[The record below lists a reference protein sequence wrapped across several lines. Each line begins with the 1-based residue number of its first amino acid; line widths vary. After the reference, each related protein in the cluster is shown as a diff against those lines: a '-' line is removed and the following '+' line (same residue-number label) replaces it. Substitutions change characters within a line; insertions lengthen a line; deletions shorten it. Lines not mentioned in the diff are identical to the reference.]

1 MIRIGKYN
9 TLEVVKL
16 VDFGVFLDGG
26 EDFGNILLPKNSVPA
41 GTELGDKLKVFI
53 YFDSND
59 EVIATTTEPYS
70 QVGDFAKLRVV
81 GVTNIGAFVD
91 WGLTKD
97 LLIPF
102 SEQRRRL
109 EEGQEVV
116 IHVYTDKASGRIV
129 GTTKFNRYLD
139 KTPATYQIGQEVQV
153 IIAEVTDLGFKA
165 VVEGKHWGLFFKT
178 ESFGKLFIGKALKAY
193 IKEIR
198 PDGKLNLSLQKMG
211 KDRVDDLADK
221 ILTSLERKGGFI
233 PVSDK
238 STPDEIFQVFR
249 TSKAT
254 FKKTIGGLY
263 KKGLIVIEREG
274 IRLNDND

>member
-1 MIRIGKYN
+1 MGKKIKW
-9 TLEVVKL
+9 ESRE
-16 VDFGVFLDGG
+16 G
-26 EDFGNILLPKNSVPA
+26 
-41 GTELGDKLKVFI
+41 
-53 YFDSND
+53 
-59 EVIATTTEPYS
+59 
-70 QVGDFAKLRVV
+70 
-81 GVTNIGAFVD
+81 
-91 WGLTKD
+91 
-97 LLIPF
+97 
-102 SEQRRRL
+102 